1 MRDGRLSVEG
11 EMMFEWMIHD
21 AIRIVAFAWVIVAI
35 LGVIYLAAEWVWK
48 DRR

>member
-1 MRDGRLSVEG
+1 MLEY
-11 EMMFEWMIHD
+11 MIKD
-21 AIRIVAFAWVIVAI
+21 SIRIIAFAWVIVAI